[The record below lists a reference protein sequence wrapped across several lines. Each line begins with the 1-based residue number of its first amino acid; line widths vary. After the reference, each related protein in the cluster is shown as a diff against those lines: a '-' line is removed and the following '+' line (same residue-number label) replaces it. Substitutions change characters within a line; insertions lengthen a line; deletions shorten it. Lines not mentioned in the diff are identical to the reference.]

1 MQESNRPEIALF
13 DFDGTLTTKDSFF
26 AFLKYT
32 HGSKIA
38 LHFLY
43 LWPVLLLYKLKIISN
58 GISKGIV
65 YRQFYRNWDTDFFR
79 QKATD
84 FCREILPGILNP
96 EAIAKMEWHKKQ
108 GHQVYVVSA
117 MFEPVLFPWCE
128 ENKVE
133 LIATKLETLNGNLS
147 GKFSSANCFGP
158 EKAKRIKAAGI
169 LENNPYLFAYGD
181 STGDREMLGLAD
193 EPFFRKF

>member
-32 HGSKIA
+32 HGNKIA

-58 GISKGIV
+58 GVAKGIV
-65 YRQFYRNWDTDFFR
+65 YKQFYQNWATDFFR
-79 QKATD
+79 LKATD

-96 EAIAKMEWHKKQ
+96 EAIAKLKWHQKLR
-108 GHQVYVVSA
+108 HQIFVVSA
-117 MFEPVLFPWCE
+117 MFEPVLLPWCK
-128 ENKVE
+128 ENGIE
-133 LIATKLETLNGNLS
+133 LIATKLGTIDGKLS
-147 GKFSSANCFGP
+147 GNFSSANCFGP
-158 EKAKRIKAAGI
+158 EKAKRIKEAGL
-169 LENNPYLFAYGD
+169 LEHNPYLFAYGD
-181 STGDREMLGLAD
+181 SAGDHEMLALAD
-193 EPFFRKF
+193 EAFFREF